1 VPRAELTTE
10 PSLVVHA
17 NSGRRLSYGEI
28 VALADIP
35 AIAPHIKPQVLK
47 KAATCQLIAQSQGG
61 IVYGLG
67 LALSEEIS
75 IRDGAVVQSNFD
87 DYTVMR
93 LSDVSDI
100 HVELIA
106 TDNQPTGVGQM
117 PVTVVAPAIGNAV
130 ARLTGVRLRETP
142 MTPER
147 VKKAL
152 G

>member
-1 VPRAELTTE
+1 MGGVAEV
-10 PSLVVHA
+10 SLDRP
-17 NSGRRLSYGEI
+17 SGRINVHNFWFAIDCG
-28 VALADIP
+28 IP
-35 AIAPHIKPQVLK
+35 VQPDSV
-47 KAATCQLIAQSQGG
+47 IAQSQGG

-93 LSDVSDI
+93 MSDVSDI